1 MTREPHENG
10 ETRSARDDPEGFAS
24 ARNRRAVDGM
34 PACNIVLLG
43 KTGAGK
49 STLLNAVFGTDLAE
63 TGVGRPVT
71 RHLQEHRVAGLP
83 VTIVDT
89 RGIEL
94 SDEADAIRDEFD
106 AEIDLRLRGHVDQ
119 RLHALWYCVSSEG
132 GRFEA
137 DVEASLLEHL
147 ARRLP
152 AIVVITRVY
161 DTDDDQYAALRA
173 EIERHGLPL
182 ETIVPVLALERKIG
196 PVVLPAHGLQELVR
210 TTTACVP
217 EGVRRA
223 FVNGQVVE
231 LEEKLEAAL
240 ARVDE
245 LADEADTAYR
255 PLAFL
260 RGTVIGGATGADVM
274 LARVLTVAGEVA
286 AIFGSATVSDETV
299 RALAAAAV
307 GEASGDDAV
316 QALLRLVNR
325 ILILVPPVGPAGA
338 AKYGAKLVASLG
350 AALVA
355 NQQDLVARKRAALLS
370 RVIGRAMARTFADC
384 ARAELERRTPA
395 RTEVRTMFDA
405 HVEAE
410 AMGADAS

>member
-1 MTREPHENG
+1 
-10 ETRSARDDPEGFAS
+10 
-24 ARNRRAVDGM
+24 
-34 PACNIVLLG
+34 
-43 KTGAGK
+43 
-49 STLLNAVFGTDLAE
+49 
-63 TGVGRPVT
+63 
-71 RHLQEHRVAGLP
+71 
-83 VTIVDT
+83 
-89 RGIEL
+89 
-94 SDEADAIRDEFD
+94 
-106 AEIDLRLRGHVDQ
+106 
-119 RLHALWYCVSSEG
+119 
-132 GRFEA
+132 
-137 DVEASLLEHL
+137 
-147 ARRLP
+147 
-152 AIVVITRVY
+152 
-161 DTDDDQYAALRA
+161 
-173 EIERHGLPL
+173 
-182 ETIVPVLALERKIG
+182 VLALERKIG
-196 PVVLPAHGLQELVR
+196 PVVLPSHGLEELVR
-210 TTTACVP
+210 MTTACVP

-231 LEEKLEAAL
+231 LEEKLETAL

-245 LADEADTAYR
+245 LAEEADTAYR

-260 RGTVIGGATGADVM
+260 RGAVIGGATGADVL

-286 AIFGSATVSDETV
+286 ATFGSATVSDETV

-338 AKYGAKLVASLG
+338 AKYGAKLVAAVG

-384 ARAELERRTPA
+384 ARAELDGRTPTRA
-395 RTEVRTMFDA
+395 EVRTMFDA

-410 AMGADAS
+410 ATGADAS